1 MNNTIIED
9 SEISSSAGFIKQ
21 YIYTFLSNIGLSD
34 TWIHVINLFIMLF
47 AAIIIIILLQ
57 KLVNY
62 ILTFILNKAHKVT
75 KLQIFKFAI
84 EERLPHFLGLLVPY
98 TFAVNVIPTVF
109 SDYPNLISPALK
121 TADIY
126 LVFMVIWTIMSV
138 IQAFAR
144 LLERKEGFHNKPVK
158 SYLQVIQI
166 ILYIF
171 GIVAIFSILTGKSVT
186 VFFTAMGAAS
196 AVLLLMFKD
205 TILGFVGSIQ
215 ISANKMVLIGDW
227 ITMSKYGA
235 DGDVEE
241 INLTTVKVRNF
252 DKTITTIPTYAL
264 ISDSFQNWRGMQET
278 GGRRIRRSL
287 MIKQSGIR
295 YMTDAELDEYAK
307 IPALTGYIKD
317 KRKDYSEWNEKLGV
331 QNDSPI
337 RGFQLTN
344 CDLFMRY
351 ATWYLRTHPEIHQNL
366 TLIVRQ
372 LDPTPL
378 GLPIQIYAFTNTTA
392 WSEYERI
399 MGEVFNHLISSVSIF
414 GLSIFES
421 VAGTDTYN
429 ISMRE
434 RN

>member
-1 MNNTIIED
+1 MDNNDLITPIRFVKEQI
-9 SEISSSAGFIKQ
+9 A
-21 YIYTFLSNIGLSD
+21 YFLGNIGVS
-34 TWIHVINLFIMLF
+34 TVWVSIINLFVLLLLS
-47 AAIIIIILLQ
+47 IISLIVLQ
-57 KLVNY
+57 KIVNY
-62 ILTFILNKAHKVT
+62 VLTLIFKKIHKVS
-75 KLQIFKFAI
+75 KLSIFKYAV
-84 EERLPHFLGLLVPY
+84 EERFPHFLGLLVPY
-98 TFAVNVIPTVF
+98 TFAVTIIPVVF
-109 SDYPNLISPALK
+109 SDFPSLISPALK

-138 IQAFAR
+138 IKSFVHLA
-144 LLERKEGFHNKPVK
+144 ENKPYFKNKPIK

-227 ITMSKYGA
+227 ITMNKYGA

-241 INLTTVKVRNF
+241 ISLTTVKVRNF

-287 MIKQSGIR
+287 LIKQSGIK
-295 YMTDAELDEYAK
+295 YLTDAELDEYAK
-307 IPALTGYIKD
+307 IPALTGYLKD
-317 KRKDYSEWNEKLGV
+317 KRKDYQEWNEKLGV
-331 QNDSPI
+331 QPDSPI
-337 RGFQLTN
+337 KGFQLTN

-351 ATWYLRTHPEIHQNL
+351 ATWYLKNNPEIHQNM

-372 LDPTPL
+372 LDPTTQ

-399 MGEVFNHLISSVSIF
+399 MAELFNHLISSVNIF
-414 GLSIFES
+414 GLTIFES

-429 ISMRE
+429 VEVNR
-434 RN
+434 

>member
-1 MNNTIIED
+1 MNIIIED
-9 SEISSSAGFIKQ
+9 SEISSSAGLIRQ
-21 YIYTFLSNIGLSD
+21 YIYSALTKMGVGDI
-34 TWIHVINLFIMLF
+34 WIQVINLFVLLF
-47 AAIIIIILLQ
+47 GAIIIIIVLQ
-57 KLVNY
+57 KLVNHV
-62 ILTFILNKAHKVT
+62 LTFIFNKAHKVT
-75 KLQIFKFAI
+75 NLQIFKYAI
-84 EERLPHFLGLLVPY
+84 EERFPHFLGLLVPY
-98 TFAVNVIPTVF
+98 TFAVNIIPVVF
-109 SDYPNLISPALK
+109 SDYPDLINPALK

-138 IQAFAR
+138 IRAFAR
-144 LLERKEGFHNKPVK
+144 ILERKEGFRNKPVT

-215 ISANKMVLIGDW
+215 IAANKMVLIGDW

-295 YMTDAELDEYAK
+295 YMTDAELDEYVK

-317 KRKDYSEWNEKLGV
+317 KRKDYLEWNEKLNIQG
-331 QNDSPI
+331 DSPI
-337 RGFQLTN
+337 KGFQLTN

-351 ATWYLRTHPEIHQNL
+351 ATWYLRNNPEIHQNL

-372 LDPTPL
+372 LDPTPQ

-399 MGEVFNHLISSVSIF
+399 MGEVFNHLISSVNIF
-414 GLSIFES
+414 GLTIFEGL
-421 VAGTDTYN
+421 AGSDMYSGTCT
-429 ISMRE
+429 IRE
-434 RN
+434 

>member
-1 MNNTIIED
+1 MDIVIED
-9 SEISSSAGFIKQ
+9 SQISSSAGLIKQ
-21 YIYTFLSNIGLSD
+21 YIYSLLTDMGVSETGIR
-34 TWIHVINLFIMLF
+34 IVNLFILLLGS
-47 AAIIIIILLQ
+47 IIVIILLQ
-57 KLVNY
+57 KLINY
-62 ILTFILNKAHKVT
+62 ILTFILNKTYEVS
-75 KLQIFKFAI
+75 KLNIFKYAI
-84 EERLPHFLGLLVPY
+84 EERFPHFLGLLIPY
-98 TFAVNVIPTVF
+98 SFAVNVIPTVF
-109 SDYPNLISPALK
+109 SDYTGLIKPALK
-121 TADIY
+121 LADVY

-138 IQAFAR
+138 IRAFSR
-144 LLERKEGFHNKPVK
+144 LLERKEGFRNKPMK

-166 ILYIF
+166 VMYIF

-287 MIKQSGIR
+287 MIKQSDIR
-295 YMTDAELDEYAK
+295 YMTDDELDEYAK
-307 IPALTGYIKD
+307 IPALTAYIKD
-317 KRKDYSEWNEKLGV
+317 KRKEYREWNEKL
-331 QNDSPI
+331 NILDESPI
-337 RGFQLTN
+337 KGFQLTN

-351 ATWYLRTHPEIHQNL
+351 ATWYLRNNPEIHQNL

-372 LDPTPL
+372 LDPTPQ

-399 MGEVFNHLISSVSIF
+399 MGELFNHLISSVHVF
-414 GLSIFES
+414 GLTVFEGL
-421 VAGTDTYN
+421 AGSDVHSDECTVKG
-429 ISMRE
+429 
-434 RN
+434 